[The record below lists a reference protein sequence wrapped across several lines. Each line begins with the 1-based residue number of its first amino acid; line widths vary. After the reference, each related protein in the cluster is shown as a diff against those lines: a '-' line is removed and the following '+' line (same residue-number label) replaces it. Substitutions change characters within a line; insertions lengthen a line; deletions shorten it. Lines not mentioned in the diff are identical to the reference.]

1 MSYADVI
8 GHRSMAF
15 DLARNRAYAAAI
27 ERVITPNSVVLDVGC
42 GLGIHGLVAARAG
55 ARKVY
60 FVDTESVVHCALEVA
75 QRNGFGDRVQAFQGR
90 IEDVELPEKV
100 DVIVSVFT
108 GNLLFS
114 EDLLP
119 SLYAARDRWL
129 KPGGALIPDAA
140 QLMLAPVSA
149 SRTFEESIASWSEP
163 HLGIDFAS
171 LRRYAANNIQFRR
184 QGDFRPQ
191 LIAAPETVV
200 DLDLTT
206 SQVADCDINVRMHA
220 AFNADCSGM
229 LAWIRMRLG
238 GQWLGTGPLDREL
251 HWTPGFMP
259 VDPELPVNRDDPLS
273 LAIKFP
279 AHGEYTWQVDAP
291 AGRRRHSTFL
301 GQVRALSD
309 LRKLAE
315 TFVPTLNERGAAAR
329 DVLDAAT
336 TARSNGDIADTLL
349 NRYPRQFANRQAA
362 LEFVRGLA
370 ARYAE

>member
-1 MSYADVI
+1 MSYADVT

-15 DLARNRAYAAAI
+15 DLERNRAYAAAI
-27 ERVITPNSVVLDVGC
+27 ERAVTPDSVVLDVGC

-75 QRNGFGDRVQAFQGR
+75 QRNGFGERVQAFQGR
-90 IEDVELPEKV
+90 IEEVELPEKA
-100 DVIVSVFT
+100 DVIISVFT

-129 KPGGALIPDAA
+129 KPGGILIPDAA
-140 QLMLAPVSA
+140 QLMLAPVNV
-149 SRTFEESIASWSEP
+149 SRAHEESIASWSEP
-163 HLGIDFAS
+163 HLGIDFSS

-191 LIAAPETVV
+191 LIAAPEAVV
-200 DLDLTT
+200 GLDLTT
-206 SQVADCDINVRMHA
+206 SHVADCDVNVQVQA
-220 AFNADCSGM
+220 ALDADCSGM

-238 GQWLGTGPLDREL
+238 EQWLGTGPLDREL

-259 VDPELPVNRDDPLS
+259 IDPELSVRRGDPLS
-273 LAIKFP
+273 LAVKFP
-279 AHGEYTWQVDAP
+279 AHGEYTWQIEAP

-315 TFVPTLNERGAAAR
+315 SFVPTLSERGAAAR
-329 DVLDAAT
+329 DVLDAT
-336 TARSNGDIADTLL
+336 SSARSNGEIADSLL